1 MARSRGILNDNTVG
15 IVYANTD
22 TTIATSRNVIA
33 SSSATTRRLSFEV
46 TKPGIRPSVSSGVS
60 SPVTMYTSG
69 TVTSVAFS
77 FRSKV
82 VTTNAAASTATTIK
96 LNQIPFGS
104 STVNV
109 ANTLTVP
116 GGVLTSSNTLNIAFS
131 AGDKFYID
139 VSAIGKPNPGQG
151 LLVTLTYYGN

>member
-1 MARSRGILNDNTVG
+1 MARVRGILNDNTVG

-22 TTIATSRNVIA
+22 TTVATSSNSIA
-33 SSSATTRRLSFEV
+33 SSSATTKRLSIEV
-46 TKPGIRPSVSSGVS
+46 TKPGIKPSVSSGAS
-60 SPVTMYTSG
+60 SPITFYTSG
-69 TVTSVAFS
+69 TITNIAFS

-96 LNQIPFGS
+96 LNQIAFGS

-139 VSAIGKPNPGQG
+139 VSAIGAPNAGQG
-151 LLVTLTYYGN
+151 LLVTFTYYGN

>member
-1 MARSRGILNDNTVG
+1 V
-15 IVYANTD
+15 
-22 TTIATSRNVIA
+22 ATSSNSIA
-33 SSSATTRRLSFEV
+33 SSSATTKRLSIEV
-46 TKPGIRPSVSSGVS
+46 TKPGIKPSVSSGAS
-60 SPVTMYTSG
+60 SPITFYTSG
-69 TVTSVAFS
+69 TITNIAFS

-96 LNQIPFGS
+96 LNQIAVGA

-139 VSAIGKPNPGQG
+139 VSAIGAPNAGQG
-151 LLVTLTYYGN
+151 LLVTFTYYGN